1 MSDIKRDTR
10 PADKFK
16 YDTNKTVRAKIDKI
30 LFENV
35 RLFANVNT
43 KTFLDVGS
51 RSKAKEVEKEN
62 LKKVKELDPDFYRY
76 RLHYKD

>member
-1 MSDIKRDTR
+1 MNDIKRYTR
-10 PADKFK
+10 PADKLK
-16 YDTNKTVRAKIDKI
+16 YDTNKVVRAKVDKI

-43 KTFLDVGS
+43 KTSLDVGS
-51 RSKAKEVEKEN
+51 RDKAKKVEREN

>member
-1 MSDIKRDTR
+1 MNDIKRDTR

-16 YDTNKTVRAKIDKI
+16 YDTNKVVRAKVDKI

-43 KTFLDVGS
+43 KTSLDVGS
-51 RSKAKEVEKEN
+51 RDKAKKVEREN